1 MPFGAGASHAV
12 TLECDICAIV
22 SRDVATYELSV
33 FSVATIINYS
43 HDACAALPGGFNTS
57 VSVSLGC

>member
-33 FSVATIINYS
+33 FSVATIINDL
-43 HDACAALPGGFNTS
+43 HVCAALP
-57 VSVSLGC
+57 